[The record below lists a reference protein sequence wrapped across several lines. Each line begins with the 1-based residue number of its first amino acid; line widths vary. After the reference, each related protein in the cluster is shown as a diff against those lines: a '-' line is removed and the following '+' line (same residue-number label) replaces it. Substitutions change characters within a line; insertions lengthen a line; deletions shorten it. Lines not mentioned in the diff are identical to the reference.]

1 MLRNYSSI
9 ILVMAISVA
18 WCAYVASE
26 VVPTNSE
33 TNLKR
38 QRRKL
43 DSFQIHDAAFDVARR
58 ELGVGYIGTKGTKGG
73 KSSGKGGSKGGSGKG
88 SSKSGSKGTKGDS
101 SGKGGGKGY
110 KGGETIQAINNE
122 LKTKQVLEQDEA
134 AALLELVQSNMSMDT
149 TLDTMDGTV
158 SEAEQKTD
166 ESRSSAEDVVQE
178 IIDSMSGAQGSFI
191 SVAFASSAIVM
202 SLNWS

>member
-26 VVPTNSE
+26 VVPTSSE

-43 DSFQIHDAAFDVARR
+43 DSFQIHDAAFGVVRR
-58 ELGVGYIGTKGTKGG
+58 ELGISYIGAKGT
-73 KSSGKGGSKGGSGKG
+73 KGGSKGGSGKG
-88 SSKSGSKGTKGDS
+88 SSKSGSKGTKGDT
-101 SGKGGGKGY
+101 SGKGGGKGN
-110 KGGETIQAINNE
+110 KGGATIQAINNE
-122 LKTKQVLEQDEA
+122 FKSKQVLEEKEA
-134 AALLELVQSNMSMDT
+134 AALLQLVQSNMSMDT

-158 SEAEQKTD
+158 SEADQKID
-166 ESRSSAEDVVQE
+166 EPRSSAEDVVQE
-178 IIDSMSGAQGSFI
+178 IIDSMSGAQGSLI
-191 SVAFASSAIVM
+191 SVAFASTAIVM